1 MEYLMAI
8 EVIPEAEAIRM
19 PMMTMATII
28 VDKKAEPYG
37 LR

>member
-8 EVIPEAEAIRM
+8 EVIPEAEAIRIT
-19 PMMTMATII
+19 MMTMATII
-28 VDKKAEPYG
+28 VDRKAKPYG